1 MVYDQPVIL
10 LIFYCFCKEAVYYCK
25 EGQEKKEADLIDDE
39 VLLHKAESRISIYDS
54 LLWQERMHL
63 GLSGNENVVRGTD
76 LQFVAYS
83 FVCNFKLQKLGLDES

>member
-10 LIFYCFCKEAVYYCK
+10 LIFYCFCKE
-25 EGQEKKEADLIDDE
+25 EADLIDDE
-39 VLLHKAESRISIYDS
+39 VLLHKTESRIFINDS